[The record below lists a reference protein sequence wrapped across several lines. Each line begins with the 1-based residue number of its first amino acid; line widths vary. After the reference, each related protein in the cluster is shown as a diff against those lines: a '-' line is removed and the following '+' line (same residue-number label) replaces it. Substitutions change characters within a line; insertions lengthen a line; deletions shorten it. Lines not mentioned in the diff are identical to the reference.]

1 MTQIMKTCALA
12 ALLGAIANAATTT
25 TQTTLTV
32 TNATVALS
40 GTSLVVAGPSTTL
53 SNIGNGA
60 FAATVPFT
68 NVTGTNVTAPFTIT
82 LSGGANTITGNLIVP
97 TALFLG
103 ESTGG
108 SGSATV
114 TGGTGT
120 YAGATGSFPTITG
133 TSTGTITTNLQVS
146 FSGAGSIT
154 TGGSGGTTPTPTV
167 TALQN
172 NYSYI
177 LPGLPNYGIAPG
189 SLFIIK
195 GTNLSS
201 QPLSSLQSSAAPGLP
216 LTLNGTSV
224 SVTVGGTT
232 VQPPIYYTSPTQ
244 LGVVLPSS
252 TPVGT
257 GTITVTNSGQ
267 PSLTA
272 PIQVVTSALGLDTLY
287 GSGTGEGVVTDANG
301 VVLTATNSASPGQT
315 VILWGS
321 GVGADTANTDRVYP
335 EQQDNLTGIPLQVY
349 IGGISATIL
358 YRGRSQYPG
367 VDQVNVTIPTNVATG
382 CDVSVVAVS
391 GNVVSNSITL
401 PINAGG
407 GACTDPNLGIGGTT
421 ASTLS
426 GKTTVNYGF
435 VGVIESTEPGIGS
448 SSAPTTTSTAGGIF
462 QSVSGVQFASTANSG
477 YASIGSCIV
486 TAATTSSST
495 GTIPTI
501 TGLDAGTV
509 TVTGPAGTETL
520 NTISG
525 YLGIYEATLPSGFIP
540 PAGGSYTFNGTGG
553 QTVGAFNTSVNF
565 TNPLTWTNSASLG
578 TVTRSQ
584 GATVTWS
591 AGASGTYVEISGDS
605 TATIAGQ
612 TVSVSFVCNAPVS
625 AGQFTVPPSVL
636 LALPSGT
643 GSLSVENSTNPQ
655 TFTATGLDLGY
666 VTAAVVVGINATY
679 N

>member
-1 MTQIMKTCALA
+1 MKTCALA
-12 ALLGAIANAATTT
+12 VLAGAIANAATTT

-32 TNATVALS
+32 TNATVTLS
-40 GTSLVVAGPSTTL
+40 GTSLAVAGPSTTL
-53 SNIGNGA
+53 SNIGNGT
-60 FAATVPFT
+60 FAATVPFA
-68 NVTGTNVTAPFTIT
+68 NVTGTSVTAPFTIT
-82 LSGGANTITGNLIVP
+82 LTGGANTITGNLIVP

-103 ESTGG
+103 TQTGG

-146 FSGAGSIT
+146 FTGAGSIT
-154 TGGSGGTTPTPTV
+154 TGGSGGTTPAPTV
-167 TALQN
+167 TQLQN

-224 SVTVGGTT
+224 SVTVNGTT

-335 EQQDNLTGIPLQVY
+335 EQQDNLTGIPMQVY

-358 YRGRSQYPG
+358 YRGRSQFPG
-367 VDQVNVTIPTNVATG
+367 VDQVNVTIPTTVATG

-407 GACTDPNLGIGGTT
+407 GACSDPNLGIGGTT
-421 ASTLS
+421 ASSLS

-435 VGVIESTEPGIGS
+435 AAILESTEPGIA
-448 SSAPTTTSTAGGIF
+448 SSAPTTTSSATAIF
-462 QSVSGVQFASTANSG
+462 ESVSGAQFAASASSG

-486 TAATTSSST
+486 TASTTSSSN

-501 TGLDAGTV
+501 TGLDAGAV
-509 TVTGPAGTETL
+509 SVTGPAGTQTL
-520 NTISG
+520 STIPG

-553 QTVGAFNTSVNF
+553 QNVGAFNTSINF

-591 AGASGTYVEISGDS
+591 GGASGTYVEISGGS
-605 TATIAGQ
+605 TATVGGQ
-612 TVSVSFVCNAPVS
+612 TVTVTFICNAPAS
-625 AGQFTVPPSVL
+625 AETFTVPPAVL
-636 LALPSGT
+636 LALPAGS

-655 TFTATGLDLGY
+655 TFTASGLDLGY
-666 VTAAVVVGINATY
+666 VTAAVLVGIGATY